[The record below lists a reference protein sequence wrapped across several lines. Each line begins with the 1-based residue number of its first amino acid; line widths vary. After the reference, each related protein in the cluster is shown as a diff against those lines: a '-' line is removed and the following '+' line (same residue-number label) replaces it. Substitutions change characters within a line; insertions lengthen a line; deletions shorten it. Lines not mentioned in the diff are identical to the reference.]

1 MEILDLLNAELRKSS
16 EQIEV
21 EKCFDAISKLQNE
34 RGLNLKQ
41 IWKKFFSAKIRT
53 FDTFKR
59 YVEGVAEERM
69 LLEVETA
76 PKAKPV
82 VEVKKAVEG
91 ESAFKI

>member
-1 MEILDLLNAELRKSS
+1 MEIYNLLKAELNKSS

-21 EKCFDAISKLQNE
+21 EKCFDIITKLQNE
-34 RGLNLKQ
+34 RGLGLKH

-69 LLEVETA
+69 LLEVEA
-76 PKAKPV
+76 VPKAKPA
-82 VEVKKAVEG
+82 EVKKVAEG